1 MIKKL
6 FVLILLLL
14 CSACVSRTI
23 IAADNLTGEKKE
35 VIKDQ
40 KLIWFWQ
47 SEFYQ

>member
-6 FVLILLLL
+6 FILTLLLL
-14 CSACVSRTI
+14 CSACVSRTF
-23 IAADNLTGEKKE
+23 IAPDSLTGEKKE
-35 VIKDQ
+35 VIKDK